1 MDKSSRTLTKW
12 RDESGTPG
20 STGDYQHKV
29 TFYCTCIGHAF
40 GAKIF
45 DAGVIGTEISVKISA

>member
-20 STGDYQHKV
+20 SSGGYQHKV
-29 TFYCTCIGHAF
+29 TLYCTCIGHAF
-40 GAKIF
+40 GAKI
-45 DAGVIGTEISVKISA
+45 GVKM